1 MTLYCGGRKGG
12 HEVKGGFAMVYR
24 LSVVDGKILSPDHRI
39 KSGDNQPNCALCDEC
54 WARTPASDYMTETQ
68 ALAAR
73 GDHDHVFAYCPAGS
87 GDTAFGTK
95 EWSSIE
101 TKNPVVFL
109 SPETVARYVT
119 LDAVITDMHE
129 RQVAFAARQELC
141 DAKKCDCAQQKR
153 KEHEKGDHG
162 LHAGTLVRWKD
173 KSLWSEDSPDH
184 QWLEGCVVRHEHP
197 PHANWHFVKTSDGRR
212 FNLYEVYEI
221 KARTKGTIT
230 FGGCLGLAIRDRS
243 KLDRAKAVAA
253 FRVLWHDAAERVLD
267 AIPKDGAE
275 TGATFTGTA
284 EEYGVFEKL
293 VAGSGVDVD
302 LTLRPPTKNELEM
315 LRSIHV

>member
-39 KSGDNQPNCALCDEC
+39 KSGDNQPNCALCNEC
-54 WARTPASDYMTETQ
+54 WERTPVAERLTEAQ
-68 ALAAR
+68 AR
-73 GDHDHVFAYCPAGS
+73 GDRDHVFAYCPAGS
-87 GDTAFGTK
+87 GDTSFGTK

-119 LDAVITDMHE
+119 LDAVIKDMHE
-129 RQVAFAARQELC
+129 RQTTSAARQELC

-153 KEHEKGDHG
+153 DEHESGDLG
-162 LHAGTLVRWKD
+162 LHAGTRVRWRERTP
-173 KSLWSEDSPDH
+173 LWGHDSDDRP
-184 QWLEGCVVRHEHP
+184 WFEGAVVYHEHP
-197 PHANWHFVKTSDGRR
+197 PHANYHRVHTDDGRR
-212 FNLYEVYEI
+212 FHLPEVYEI
-221 KARTKGTIT
+221 KARAKGTIT
-230 FGGCLGLAIRDRS
+230 FGGCVGLAIRDRS

-253 FRVLWHDAAERVLD
+253 FQVLWHDAAERVLD
-267 AIPKDGAE
+267 AIPKDGVE

-284 EEYGVFEKL
+284 EEYAVFEKL
-293 VAGSGVDVD
+293 ISGSGVKIE
-302 LTLRPPTKNELEM
+302 LLLEAPTKAQVELMSEQP
-315 LRSIHV
+315 